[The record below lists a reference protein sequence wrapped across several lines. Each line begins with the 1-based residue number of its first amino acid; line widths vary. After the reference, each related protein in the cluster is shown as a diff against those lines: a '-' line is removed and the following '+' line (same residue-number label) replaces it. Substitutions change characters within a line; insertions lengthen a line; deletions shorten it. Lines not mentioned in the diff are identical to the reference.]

1 MTGAEPASGAL
12 TVRKGMISRIECENF
27 KCVDARRV
35 EPSRAV
41 PRTRSSAPLTPW
53 HPARFFPP
61 PLRSYK
67 GHQVIGP
74 FKQFTSIIGPNG
86 SGKSNLM
93 DAISFVL
100 GVQSAQLRGAALR
113 DLVYSFDLADKE
125 ERRAAYV
132 KLVFEAQD
140 GEEIVFSRH
149 ITAAGT
155 GEYRIDGRS
164 CTAEAYNER
173 LKDFGILVKARNF
186 LVFQGDIENVASKSP
201 KDLTALIEQISGS
214 EELKQEYEE
223 AMQIRR
229 RAEDDQHSAFTKR
242 KGLATQRKQMKE
254 QKDEAEKHQRMS
266 EDLRRLRVEHVLF
279 KLFHIDFDASRHAEE
294 IEEAEEALRAHEAK
308 VDEMSKEMEEKR
320 QLKATHAKSG
330 MMLERKI
337 AKHRA
342 DADRRNP
349 SAVKT
354 KEEIVRAKKK
364 LELAQKQLE
373 KHAADAETSA
383 ADIARL
389 ERDLANVN
397 AAEASFEADAE
408 RRGKKADVQL
418 GAAQMEEYNRK
429 KEEAGAK
436 TFKLRQEREG
446 LASASQAD
454 EETRAPGGKA
464 RRTRGAPRDARRAA
478 RGGDVETRR
487 AARKR
492 GWDAHRARGVQD
504 ARQDAA
510 GREAQVQ
517 GEAGTPH
524 EQD

>member
-41 PRTRSSAPLTPW
+41 PPNTLERPSDALAP
-53 HPARFFPP
+53 PARFFPP

-223 AMQIRR
+223 ALQIRR

-254 QKDEAEKHQRMS
+254 QK
-266 EDLRRLRVEHVLF
+266 
-279 KLFHIDFDASRHAEE
+279 
-294 IEEAEEALRAHEAK
+294 
-308 VDEMSKEMEEKR
+308 
-320 QLKATHAKSG
+320 TH
-330 MMLERKI
+330 RK
-337 AKHRA
+337 
-342 DADRRNP
+342 
-349 SAVKT
+349 
-354 KEEIVRAKKK
+354 
-364 LELAQKQLE
+364 
-373 KHAADAETSA
+373 
-383 ADIARL
+383 
-389 ERDLANVN
+389 
-397 AAEASFEADAE
+397 
-408 RRGKKADVQL
+408 
-418 GAAQMEEYNRK
+418 
-429 KEEAGAK
+429 
-436 TFKLRQEREG
+436 
-446 LASASQAD
+446 
-454 EETRAPGGKA
+454 
-464 RRTRGAPRDARRAA
+464 
-478 RGGDVETRR
+478 
-487 AARKR
+487 
-492 GWDAHRARGVQD
+492 
-504 ARQDAA
+504 
-510 GREAQVQ
+510 
-517 GEAGTPH
+517 
-524 EQD
+524 